1 MKNFF
6 FFLGE
11 NTEKYITFSVTIE
24 KEIIKIDK
32 KWNEITNTI
41 SYRLQVIDRFIGRFM
56 ASSLSNLVYKLAERI
71 HTIKC
76 KYEQDDKN
84 FETYGIKYRHSNCFL
99 EYTSFKKDLIEK
111 KCFFC
116 NKDYQNKFDENLK
129 KRSFNAYKFS
139 NHDINKLILSLEKG
153 VLPLWAYRWLGK
165 IKLSIITWKKFLQ
178 SPKYGRYYWCRL
190 HACKKN
196 L

>member
-1 MKNFF
+1 MIKELAEEFEKLFF

-71 HTIKC
+71 HKIKC
-76 KYEQDDKN
+76 KYEQDDKK

-116 NKDYQNKFDENLK
+116 NKDYQNKF
-129 KRSFNAYKFS
+129 
-139 NHDINKLILSLEKG
+139 EKD
-153 VLPLWAYRWLGK
+153 LLMH
-165 IKLSIITWKKFLQ
+165 TNFLTMI
-178 SPKYGRYYWCRL
+178 STS
-190 HACKKN
+190 
-196 L
+196 